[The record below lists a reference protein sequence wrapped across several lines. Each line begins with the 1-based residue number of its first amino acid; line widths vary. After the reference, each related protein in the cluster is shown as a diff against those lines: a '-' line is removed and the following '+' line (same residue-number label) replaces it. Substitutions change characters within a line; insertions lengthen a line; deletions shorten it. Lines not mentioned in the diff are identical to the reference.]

1 MFILHH
7 FGWPDSEPPN
17 VRRPK
22 PFWIIFIPA
31 SGNFSHLGS
40 SSHITSLAKSPI
52 LGSGLRELCTERTL
66 HSGTWNLLR
75 PNQNKGWNAKT
86 WTWVAWKHGINLII
100 RVGCSSILW
109 GICIASR
116 AFSAWVYIAFLRA
129 NAAKSMIQFSQQS
142 KHVVKATQ
150 IDKVSLDGV
159 TQFKAWIHLMPAPRF
174 RWRSPA
180 PLSLQRSDISK

>member
-7 FGWPDSEPPN
+7 FGWPESEPPN
-17 VRRPK
+17 VPRPK
-22 PFWIIFIPA
+22 PFWIFSTPA

-52 LGSGLRELCTERTL
+52 LGSGLRQDETSL

-75 PNQNKGWNAKT
+75 PNQNNGWNAKT

-116 AFSAWVYIAFLRA
+116 ALSAWVYIAFLRA
-129 NAAKSMIQFSQQS
+129 DAAKSMIQFSQKS

-150 IDKVSLDGV
+150 IDKVPFDGV

-180 PLSLQRSDISK
+180 PLTLQRSDISRK